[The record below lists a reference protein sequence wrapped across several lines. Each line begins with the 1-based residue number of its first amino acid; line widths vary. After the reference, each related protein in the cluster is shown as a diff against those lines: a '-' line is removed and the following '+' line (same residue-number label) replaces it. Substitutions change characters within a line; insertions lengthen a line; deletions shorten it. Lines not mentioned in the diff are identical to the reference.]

1 MGPNGQSDADA
12 TTTTVAML
20 RMISGFWLSRALYA
34 AAKLGLAD
42 LLKDGSRTVGDLAQL
57 SGTHAPSLLRMLRA
71 LASVGVFSEM
81 PDGRFSSTPLSSTL
95 ETNAPSS
102 LRGFVISELGEDHY
116 PAWAEF
122 LPSIRTGGIAFDRLF
137 GMSVWQYR
145 AQHPEDARIF
155 DEAMASF
162 TAAGNEAILSGY
174 DFSPFSKIVDV
185 GGGDGSLISGILKA
199 NSAVKGVVFDLSHA
213 IMHAQQ
219 RLAADGL
226 TNRCQTVA
234 GDFFQ
239 SVPAGG
245 DAYVLKWIIHD
256 WDDEKA
262 VTILR
267 NCRREMSEHAKLLLI
282 EAVIPPGNAP
292 SFHKF
297 MDLNMLVMTGG
308 RERTEAEYRAL
319 LAAADLNL
327 TGIIATRSEMSV
339 VEAAPA

>member
-1 MGPNGQSDADA
+1 MGPDGQSDADV
-12 TTTTVAML
+12 TTPTVVML
-20 RMISGFWLSRALYA
+20 QMISGFWLSRALYA

-42 LLKDGSRTVGDLAQL
+42 LLKDGSRTVDNLAQL
-57 SGTHAPSLLRMLRA
+57 SGTHAPSLYRVLRA
-71 LASVGVFSEM
+71 LASVSVFSEA

-95 ETNAPSS
+95 ETDAPGS
-102 LRGFVISELGEDHY
+102 LRGFAIAELGEDHY
-116 PAWAEF
+116 PAWAE
-122 LPSIRTGGIAFDRLF
+122 LLHSVRTGGIAFNRLF
-137 GMSVWQYR
+137 GMSVWEYR

-174 DFSPFSKIVDV
+174 DFLPFSKIVDV
-185 GGGDGSLISGILKA
+185 GGGDGSLISGILEA
-199 NSAVKGVVFDLSHA
+199 NPAVEGVVFDLSHA

-219 RLAADGL
+219 RLEAAGL
-226 TNRCQTVA
+226 TNRCQAVA
-234 GDFFQ
+234 GDFFE

-256 WDDEKA
+256 WEDDRA

-267 NCRREMSEHAKLLLI
+267 NCRRVMSEQAKLLLI
-282 EAVIPPGNAP
+282 EAVIPPDNAP

-308 RERTEAEYRAL
+308 RERTEAEYRTL

-327 TGIIATRSEMSV
+327 TGIIATQSEMSV
-339 VEAAPA
+339 LEAACA